1 MELDVQ
7 DWKEFKVGRLFRL
20 EPTKGIISD
29 DLIEGKD
36 IPYIGAKHDTNG
48 YMMMCKREDFE
59 NWISEGNCIVFIQ
72 LGAGSAGYVN
82 YLPTDFI
89 GMNGKTICG
98 YIDGVLNSYIGLFLE
113 TILCQERPKYSFGRS
128 WTGDRLKET
137 KIALPIKYNS
147 NKTPYIDKNGTY
159 SDEGYIPDWQFMEDY
174 IKSLH
179 HKPIT
184 TKVKSGLVK
193 ELDVYNWEE
202 FKVSDLF
209 DRIYKAK
216 AHTKEEVVEV
226 DKGIHFVSRT
236 DCNNGVDITV
246 DKDTR
251 YEGLEEANCITIG
264 DTTATV
270 FYQNE
275 RFIAGDHMVVLRAN
289 WLNLKRGLFFRTLF
303 AQEGIRYC
311 YGRAYRMDLIKST
324 LLKLPIQRDNDGTP
338 VIDDNQTY
346 SDSGYI
352 PDWQFME
359 DYINSLPYSDRI

>member
-1 MELDVQ
+1 MELNVQ
-7 DWKEFKVGRLFRL
+7 EWKEFKVGRLFRL
-20 EPTKGIISD
+20 EPTKGILSD

-147 NKTPYIDKNGTY
+147 NKTPYIDKSRTY
-159 SDEGYIPDWQFMEDY
+159 SDEGFVPDWQFMEDY

-184 TKVKSGLVK
+184 TKVKAANVK
-193 ELDVYNWEE
+193 ELDIDNWEE

-209 DRIYKAK
+209 KLVHGKANDGML
-216 AHTKEEVVEV
+216 EE
-226 DKGIHFVSRT
+226 GT
-236 DCNNGVDITV
+236 DCVYLGAKLNDCGFMRRCKFNEQLAHEGNCVCFVTNGEGSVGYAFY
-246 DKDTR
+246 K
-251 YEGLEEANCITIG
+251 GLE
-264 DTTATV
+264 DK
-270 FYQNE
+270 
-275 RFIAGDHMVVLRAN
+275 FIATIDLVMGYADFLTPAIGN
-289 WLNLKRGLFFRTLF
+289 FIATCLCLERGKYSHGRKWKKTLPTTM
-303 AQEGIRYC
+303 I
-311 YGRAYRMDLIKST
+311 
-324 LLKLPIQRDNDGTP
+324 KLPIQRDSNGNP
-338 VIDDNQTY
+338 IIDENCTY
-346 SDSGYI
+346 SDRGYI